1 MKIAVCVEDPPFL
14 RAEPMRVIV
23 ADDDPDTRAL
33 NVRAITHELPD
44 LVAVEVADPASLE
57 QALPIAPDLLVTDYD
72 LRWIDGFDLLT
83 RVRTAHPHC
92 HAIMVTGTGNED
104 LAVRAMKAGFDDYI
118 VKGRNQLKRLGLTA
132 RLVLERGQAQRA
144 LLENRDLVLAELYH
158 RLHNNLQIVISL
170 IRQTEKTLREASDR
184 QQLADLRQ
192 RIQALSSLQE
202 QFYRSPDFRRVE
214 FGAFLGE
221 LAERLSALAS
231 GSITLVTEIEPLA
244 LPVDVAVPFGLL
256 ANEIITHAV
265 QNASSDE
272 APGGTMRVCLQHHQG
287 RCVLTVGD
295 EGLGFGAGLR
305 SHSGGMGLYLVERL
319 AQQIGGTVEIEDNHS
334 GTRVSVGVAL

>member
-1 MKIAVCVEDPPFL
+1 
-14 RAEPMRVIV
+14 MRVIV
-23 ADDDPDTRAL
+23 ADDDPDTRVL
-33 NVRAITHELPD
+33 NMRAIAHEIPD
-44 LVAVEVADPASLE
+44 LDIVEVADPASLE
-57 QALPIAPDLLVTDYD
+57 QALSAAPDLLVTDYD
-72 LRWIDGFDLLT
+72 LRWTDGFQILT
-83 RVRTAHPHC
+83 RVRDAHPHC

-132 RLVLERGQAQRA
+132 RLVLERGQTQRA
-144 LLENRDLVLAELYH
+144 LSENRDLVLAELYH

-170 IRQTEKTLREASDR
+170 IRQTEKTLRDAADR

-221 LAERLSALAS
+221 LAERLSALAP
-231 GSITLVTEIEPLA
+231 IPVTLVAEIEA
-244 LPVDVAVPFGLL
+244 VELPVDVAVPFGLL
-256 ANEIITHAV
+256 ANEIITNAV
-265 QNASSDE
+265 QHAFSDE
-272 APGGTMRVCLQHHQG
+272 AQGGRMRVRLQRQG
-287 RCVLTVGD
+287 DRCVLTVEDDGR
-295 EGLGFGAGLR
+295 GFESGLR
-305 SHSGGMGLYLVERL
+305 SQPAGMGLHLVERL
-319 AQQIGGTVEIEDNHS
+319 AQQIDGTVNIEDTHP

>member
-1 MKIAVCVEDPPFL
+1 
-14 RAEPMRVIV
+14 MRVIV

-33 NVRAITHELPD
+33 NIRALSQEIPD
-44 LVAVEVADPASLE
+44 LDVVEVADPASLE
-57 QALPIAPDLLVTDYD
+57 RALAAAPDLLVTDYD
-72 LRWIDGFDLLT
+72 LRWIDGFAVLT
-83 RVRTAHPHC
+83 AVRGSHPHC

-118 VKGRNQLKRLGLTA
+118 VKGQNQMKRLGLTA
-132 RLVLERGQAQRA
+132 RLVVERGQAKRA
-144 LLENRDLVLAELYH
+144 LSENRDLVLAELYH

-170 IRQTEKTLREASDR
+170 IRQTEKTLRDAADR

-221 LAERLSALAS
+221 LAERLTVLAPVP
-231 GSITLVTEIEPLA
+231 ITLETEIEALE

-256 ANEIITHAV
+256 ANEIITNAV
-265 QNASSDE
+265 QHAFSDE
-272 APGGTMRVCLQHHQG
+272 APGGKMTVRLQRQQD
-287 RCVLTVGD
+287 RSVLTVEDSGRGF
-295 EGLGFGAGLR
+295 EHGLTSQPIGLGL
-305 SHSGGMGLYLVERL
+305 HLVQRL
-319 AQQIGGTVEIEDNHS
+319 AEQIGGTVSIEANS
-334 GTRVSVGVAL
+334 PGTRVIVGVGL

>member
-1 MKIAVCVEDPPFL
+1 
-14 RAEPMRVIV
+14 MRVIV

-33 NVRAITHELPD
+33 NMRAIAQELPD
-44 LVAVEVADPASLE
+44 LDTVEVADPASLE
-57 QALPIAPDLLVTDYD
+57 QALSAAPDLLVTDYD
-72 LRWIDGFDLLT
+72 LRWIDGFALLT
-83 RVRTAHPHC
+83 RVRGKHPHC

-118 VKGRNQLKRLGLTA
+118 VKGRHQSKRLGLTA
-132 RLVLERGQAQRA
+132 RLVIERGQAQRA
-144 LLENRDLVLAELYH
+144 LSENRDLVLAELYH

-170 IRQTEKTLREASDR
+170 IRQTERTLRDVADR

-221 LAERLSALAS
+221 LAERLSALAPVP
-231 GSITLVTEIEPLA
+231 ITLVIEIQDLA

-256 ANEIITHAV
+256 ANEIITNAV
-265 QNASSDE
+265 QHAFSDE
-272 APGGTMRVCLQHHQG
+272 APGGRMRVRLQRQG
-287 RCVLTVGD
+287 GCCVLTVEDDGR
-295 EGLGFGAGLR
+295 GFAGGLR
-305 SHSGGMGLYLVERL
+305 SQPAGMGLHLVQRL
-319 AQQIGGTVEIEDNHS
+319 AQQIDGSVSIQDNHP
-334 GTRVSVGVAL
+334 GTRVSVGVDL